1 MEVSSGPGHSCDLGL
16 AGGREADSGYYMCM
30 LTQAD
35 TYHTRSVDSY
45 PEMAQWSNAFTERV
59 Q

>member
-16 AGGREADSGYYMCM
+16 AGVREGDSGYYMCM

-35 TYHTRSVDSY
+35 TYHTRSVVTPRDGVDREV
-45 PEMAQWSNAFTERV
+45 PQID
-59 Q
+59 

>member
-16 AGGREADSGYYMCM
+16 AGVREGDSGYYMCM

-35 TYHTRSVDSY
+35 TYHTRSVVPVPSY
-45 PEMAQWSNAFTERV
+45 PGMV
-59 Q
+59 